1 MKEFQSQVF
10 CLTGAVPGFS
20 RGDLW
25 EHIAARDGEFSEHMN
40 KSVTI
45 LVVGERGQGTSKYE
59 KALNYDTEIM
69 EYEQFLSWLWRTPVV
84 DKDAHLRPLNKPRRI
99 GGAHQVA
106 PVQGSKVQEVQGES
120 FDEWLSRKAGVD
132 IPEVQE
138 GGDMS
143 LSHQDS
149 QPSTLN
155 PQPSNDWHPSWAQEA
170 HTDSTDNT
178 DSMVQGS
185 RFKVQESLNAKP
197 STLNYLSNIAAA
209 IGTIL
214 IIIGKAVL
222 FICGLSICVVL
233 WLCGIPVKP

>member
-59 KALNYDTEIM
+59 KALQYDTEIM

-84 DKDAHLRPLNKPRRI
+84 DKDAHLRPLNRPRRI
-99 GGAHQVA
+99 GGANAVA

-120 FDEWLSRKAGVD
+120 FDDFLGRKLG
-132 IPEVQE
+132 IEVGCPAESMPTPPTSNLQ
-138 GGDMS
+138 
-143 LSHQDS
+143 
-149 QPSTLN
+149 
-155 PQPSNDWHPSWAQEA
+155 PQPSEDWHSGWAQEA

-233 WLCGIPVKP
+233 WLCGIPIKP

>member
-1 MKEFQSQVF
+1 MKDFQSQVF

-59 KALNYDTEIM
+59 KALQYDTEIM

-99 GGAHQVA
+99 GGAHVIDPMTGQKNGLPWEEPQA
-106 PVQGSKVQEVQGES
+106 REKVQEVQES
-120 FDEWLSRKAGVD
+120 LN
-132 IPEVQE
+132 
-138 GGDMS
+138 
-143 LSHQDS
+143 S

-155 PQPSNDWHPSWAQEA
+155 SQPSNDWHPGWAQEA

-178 DSMVQGS
+178 DSMEDVRCEKKKLQFFNWLRRAKGS
-185 RFKVQESLNAKP
+185 
-197 STLNYLSNIAAA
+197 STLQFLSSLAAA

-222 FICGLSICVVL
+222 FICGLSSCVVL
-233 WLCGIPVKP
+233 WLVGIPVKP

>member
-84 DKDAHLRPLNKPRRI
+84 DKDAHLRPLNRPRRI
-99 GGAHQVA
+99 GGAHVIDPMTGQKNGLPWEEPQA
-106 PVQGSKVQEVQGES
+106 REKVQEVQES
-120 FDEWLSRKAGVD
+120 LN
-132 IPEVQE
+132 
-138 GGDMS
+138 
-143 LSHQDS
+143 S

-155 PQPSNDWHPSWAQEA
+155 SQPSNDWHPGWAQEA

-185 RFKVQESLNAKP
+185 RLKVQESLNAKP

-233 WLCGIPVKP
+233 WLVGIPVKP

>member
-59 KALNYDTEIM
+59 KALQYGTEIM

-120 FDEWLSRKAGVD
+120 FDEFLSRKTGTKTLS
-132 IPEVQE
+132 PTLPRNGE
-138 GGDMS
+138 GE
-143 LSHQDS
+143 
-149 QPSTLN
+149 PSG
-155 PQPSNDWHPSWAQEA
+155 NDWHPSWAQDVQEDVPQA
-170 HTDSTDNT
+170 DNT
-178 DSMVQGS
+178 PHG
-185 RFKVQESLNAKP
+185 KP
-197 STLNYLSNIAAA
+197 AQLRGRGWERVSTFAAA

-233 WLCGIPVKP
+233 WLCGIPAKV